1 MVRAYKQE
9 HVYCHPWDRVA
20 TASWRKFTDP
30 DTPAVL
36 SHVLDVHTLSRRLD
50 ASSGHLHTV
59 RSITV
64 RSPTLPFFLRRL
76 VGGEAVVCH
85 CIETSVVDP
94 RSRSMDIVAVN
105 ASLRG
110 LIEVEERSSYRPHP
124 DNPEGWTIFRQETSI
139 RCKPFRALAAVAEGL
154 NNAALNG
161 SNRIASRGAS
171 SLSGSVGT
179 SRLSPPQTPQLPP
192 FDALKMA

>member
-1 MVRAYKQE
+1 MVRAYNQE
-9 HVYCHPWDRVA
+9 HVYRHPWDRVT

-50 ASSGHLHTV
+50 LAAGRLHTV

-64 RSPTLPFFLRRL
+64 RSPPLPFFLRRL
-76 VGGEAVVCH
+76 VGAEAVVCH
-85 CIETSVVDP
+85 CVETSVVDP
-94 RSRSMDIVAVN
+94 RARSMEIVAVN

-124 DNPEGWTIFRQETSI
+124 DNPETWTIFRQETRI
-139 RCKPFRALAAVAEGL
+139 RCKPFKALAAVAGKVEQRCADRFQQNSVKGREFVERICKYL
-154 NNAALNG
+154 EAESSSSTAAAAT
-161 SNRIASRGAS
+161 R
-171 SLSGSVGT
+171 
-179 SRLSPPQTPQLPP
+179 
-192 FDALKMA
+192 

>member
-9 HVYCHPWDRVA
+9 HIYRHPWDRVT

-50 ASSGHLHTV
+50 ANSGCLHTV

-64 RSPTLPFFLRRL
+64 RSPSLPFFLRRII
-76 VGGEAVVCH
+76 GTEAVVCH

-94 RSRSMDIVAVN
+94 RARSMEIVAVN
-105 ASLRG
+105 ASLRS

-124 DNPEGWTIFRQETSI
+124 ENPEGWTLLRQDTSI
-139 RCKPFRALAAVAEGL
+139 RCKPFKALAAVAEKVEQRCIERFQQNSVKGREFVERICKYL
-154 NNAALNG
+154 EAESSAAAAG
-161 SNRIASRGAS
+161 STAS
-171 SLSGSVGT
+171 
-179 SRLSPPQTPQLPP
+179 
-192 FDALKMA
+192 

>member
-1 MVRAYKQE
+1 MVRAYTQE
-9 HVYCHPWDRVA
+9 HIYRHPWDRV
-20 TASWRKFTDP
+20 TSASWRKFTDP

-50 ASSGHLHTV
+50 TVSGSLHTI

-64 RSPTLPFFLRRL
+64 RSPTLPFFLRRI

-94 RSRSMDIVAVN
+94 RARSMDIVSVN

-110 LIEVEERSSYRPHP
+110 LLEFEERSSYRPHP
-124 DNPEGWTIFRQETSI
+124 ENPEGWTVLRQQTRI
-139 RCKPFRALAAVAEGL
+139 RCKPLKALAAVAEKVEQRCADRFQQNSLKGREFVERICKYL
-154 NNAALNG
+154 EAESSSVPAA
-161 SNRIASRGAS
+161 AMS
-171 SLSGSVGT
+171 S
-179 SRLSPPQTPQLPP
+179 
-192 FDALKMA
+192 